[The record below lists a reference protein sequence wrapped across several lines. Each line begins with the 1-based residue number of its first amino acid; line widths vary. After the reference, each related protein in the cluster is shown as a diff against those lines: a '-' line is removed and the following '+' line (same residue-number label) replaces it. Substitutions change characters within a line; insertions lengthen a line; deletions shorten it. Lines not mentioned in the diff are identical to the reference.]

1 MPVPEVKV
9 NDASPPAHRGYKG
22 GFVTRLA
29 HKDLALAVTAAEA
42 IGSPLIVGKCAEQ
55 AYRRLT
61 TDGKW
66 GDRDFSVMYE
76 ALDSSHFE
84 AWIS

>member
-9 NDASPPAHRGYKG
+9 GDASPPAHRGYKG
-22 GFVTRLA
+22 GFVTKLA

-42 IGSPLIVGKCAEQ
+42 VGSPLIVGKCVEQ
-55 AYRRLT
+55 TYRQLT
-61 TDGKW
+61 TNQEW

-76 ALDSSHFE
+76 ALDSSYFG
-84 AWIS
+84 A